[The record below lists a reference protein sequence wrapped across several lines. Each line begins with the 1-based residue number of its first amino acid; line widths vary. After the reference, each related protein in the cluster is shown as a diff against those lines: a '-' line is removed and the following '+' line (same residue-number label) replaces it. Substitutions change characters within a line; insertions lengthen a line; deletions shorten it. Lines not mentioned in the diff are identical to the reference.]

1 MVQIYG
7 CITVEGENDVSYR
20 QNDVLIPESSYIRFN
35 DVQLKKYYF
44 NDVLVWQRQQKIYPG
59 IPVAKTQNLGWT
71 DYFTVTN
78 TGTHIKVDAFGGT
91 ERGWGRVML
100 GPFSSIGYSK
110 LFFANLH
117 AYITNAFSKIAVSL
131 GDINGNWVQ
140 RLIAYDTGES
150 LGGYDRTFVSS
161 NLFTINSANGNY
173 YLILEVDSGATSR
186 GLNATIE
193 MNGCYLI

>member
-1 MVQIYG
+1 MGPRDARSIQFYRIFK
-7 CITVEGENDVSYR
+7 TV
-20 QNDVLIPESSYIRFN
+20 LCKP
-35 DVQLKKYYF
+35 
-44 NDVLVWQRQQKIYPG
+44 
-59 IPVAKTQNLGWT
+59 A
-71 DYFTVTN
+71 
-78 TGTHIKVDAFGGT
+78 
-91 ERGWGRVML
+91 RV
-100 GPFSSIGYSK
+100 
-110 LFFANLH
+110 H
-117 AYITNAFSKIAVSL
+117 HQCFSKIAVSL

>member
-1 MVQIYG
+1 M
-7 CITVEGENDVSYR
+7 SYR
-20 QNDVLIPESSYIRFN
+20 QNDMLIPESSYIRFN

-59 IPVAKTQNLGWT
+59 IPVANTQNLGYAA
-71 DYFTVTN
+71 YFTVTN
-78 TGTHIKVDAFGGT
+78 SGSDIKVDAFGGT

-117 AYITNAFSKIAVSL
+117 AYITNSFSKIKVAL
-131 GDINGNWVQ
+131 GDINGNVVQ
-140 RLIAYDTGES
+140 QLIYYDTGES
-150 LGGYDRTFVSS
+150 GSGYDKTFVSS
-161 NLFTINSANGNY
+161 DLFTINTANGNY
-173 YLILEVDSGATSR
+173 YLILEVDSGATHL
-186 GLNATIE
+186 GKNATIE